1 MLDIGDY
8 YLGSMNLAAQRV
20 PMCSLVNAF
29 TKSFVRWRHGKIERG
44 PE

>member
-29 TKSFVRWRHGKIERG
+29 TKSFVRCHHEQLERG
-44 PE
+44 P